1 MEARASFDSRSS
13 THALIV
19 FMVAIVAAL
28 LVGGAGGYVVRGLT
42 YSVSSSTTTDT
53 HRPFVVEPVP
63 YSSPAA
69 SPAVQPIRDPRGFEV
84 PI

>member
-13 THALIV
+13 TRALV
-19 FMVAIVAAL
+19 VLMVAIVAAL
-28 LVGGAGGYVVRGLT
+28 LVGGTGGYVVRGLT
-42 YSVSSSTTTDT
+42 YSATSSTSTDT
-53 HRPFVVEPVP
+53 HRPFVVEPIP

-69 SPAVQPIRDPRGFEV
+69 SPAAEPTRDPRGFEV

>member
-13 THALIV
+13 TRALTV
-19 FMVAIVAAL
+19 LMVAIVAAL
-28 LVGGAGGYVVRGLT
+28 LVGGAGGYIVRGFT

>member
-13 THALIV
+13 TRALIV